1 MDRPARATPV
11 TLTTFCDEP
20 GMDTSWTRS
29 AAPRVAASRLST
41 CATCAARAR
50 DDPDSRGSRLGR
62 GPLDPAR
69 AWTGDR
75 LSERVRRGATS
86 NHPRVAPRATGNRPS
101 VSAMYATSPLSTYR
115 RSSGARPRRRRP
127 GGRTAPLP
135 PAPPPGA
142 RRGIQIFDPTGRIG
156 PFRRGRSSAP
166 SSARREPTTRPE
178 TSRID
183 FDSAELERSEARS
196 GPPRPAVERRA
207 GRDVG
212 DDEDAHLREEV
223 EAEVVVGV
231 AEDRLLD
238 EEHRDAR
245 LLDLLAEP
253 ARGAAVAPARAAG
266 RGAPAR
272 RPRTCFRSSRRRRS
286 MAA

>member
-62 GPLDPAR
+62 GPLGPRADGRPSLGARSTRRDLESPPRGPAR
-69 AWTGDR
+69 DGQQA
-75 LSERVRRGATS
+75 ERVGDVRD
-86 NHPRVAPRATGNRPS
+86 VAP
-101 VSAMYATSPLSTYR
+101 LDL
-115 RSSGARPRRRRP
+115 RRP
-127 GGRTAPLP
+127 FESSTRLT
-135 PAPPPGA
+135 
-142 RRGIQIFDPTGRIG
+142 RGPIG
-156 PFRRGRSSAP
+156 PFRHGRLSAP

-183 FDSAELERSEARS
+183 FDSAELERFEARS

>member
-1 MDRPARATPV
+1 MIARPKISRNEWKTAEIGAFEVGNVALFSCPARDARDLDDLLRRAGHGHLV
-11 TLTTFCDEP
+11 DEVR
-20 GMDTSWTRS
+20 GAQGRGLEAVDVRDLRS
-29 AAPRVAASRLST
+29 
-41 CATCAARAR
+41 ARAR
-50 DDPDSRGSRLGR
+50 RSRR
-62 GPLDPAR
+62 AR
-69 AWTGDR
+69 
-75 LSERVRRGATS
+75 
-86 NHPRVAPRATGNRPS
+86 
-101 VSAMYATSPLSTYR
+101 
-115 RSSGARPRRRRP
+115 
-127 GGRTAPLP
+127 LP
-135 PAPPPGA
+135 PRSRCA
-142 RRGIQIFDPTGRIG
+142 RRGPRSDGRSSLGVRSTRRGLESPPRGPARDGQQAERVGDVRDVAPLDLRRPFESSTRLTRGPIG
-156 PFRRGRSSAP
+156 PFRHGRLSAP

-183 FDSAELERSEARS
+183 FDSAELERFEARS

>member
-75 LSERVRRGATS
+75 LSECVRRGATS

-135 PAPPPGA
+135 AAPRPPPRA

-156 PFRRGRSSAP
+156 PFRRGRSSADD
-166 SSARREPTTRPE
+166 SSGNEPDRLRFGRAR
-178 TSRID
+178 
-183 FDSAELERSEARS
+183 AVRS
-196 GPPRPAVERRA
+196 
-207 GRDVG
+207 
-212 DDEDAHLREEV
+212 
-223 EAEVVVGV
+223 VVGT
-231 AEDRLLD
+231 APTGGRT
-238 EEHRDAR
+238 
-245 LLDLLAEP
+245 P
-253 ARGAAVAPARAAG
+253 RGA
-266 RGAPAR
+266 
-272 RPRTCFRSSRRRRS
+272 RRRRRRGCPS
-286 MAA
+286 SRGSGG